1 MKSNELSG
9 LVAWVTHMSL
19 LIFLVI
25 CFVQSIICHFLHLK
39 NTCMKIFLQ
48 GVVGSITSSKSALI
62 HRYLTGECPK
72 EERLNGCHK
81 KEVLVDGQS
90 YLLLVRNETGSPD
103 AQVKLK
109 N

>member
-1 MKSNELSG
+1 
-9 LVAWVTHMSL
+9 L
-19 LIFLVI
+19 LNVLLHNY
-25 CFVQSIICHFLHLK
+25 IICNYYIEIGLIELQNYHFFRL
-39 NTCMKIFLQ
+39 ISIGQWFLICEIYSQ

-103 AQVKLK
+103 VQVK
-109 N
+109 

>member
-1 MKSNELSG
+1 MLTCLKAIYLSISNATTFVKTGVYIYIYICIE
-9 LVAWVTHMSL
+9 
-19 LIFLVI
+19 IF
-25 CFVQSIICHFLHLK
+25 C
-39 NTCMKIFLQ
+39 Q
-48 GVVGSITSSKSALI
+48 GVVGSITSSKSALV

-103 AQVKLK
+103 IQVKHYQCDK
-109 N
+109 